1 MSESERKQEE
11 AAEAAEAE
19 EHAHQAVEHAAVH
32 VYTLYLHCI
41 HTCVCIYVCTYTYV
55 LHTYIQC
62 THSIYLYAYIH
73 AYIHTYRHAC
83 MHTYIHMHTC
93 IHTYRHACMHTYI
106 HPSIHPCINTYIHA
120 CIRTCMQTKASS
132 AADASESGAEAQGND
147 LQPIQNPPT
156 HLVWHPGDTRHIG
169 LNV

>member
-1 MSESERKQEE
+1 MPTRLSNTLRFMCI
-11 AAEAAEAE
+11 
-19 EHAHQAVEHAAVH
+19 HCICT
-32 VYTLYLHCI
+32 VYTHVCVYMYVHTHICI
-41 HTCVCIYVCTYTYV
+41 
-55 LHTYIQC
+55 
-62 THSIYLYAYIH
+62 
-73 AYIHTYRHAC
+73 AYIHTMYTFYLLIC
-83 MHTYIHMHTC
+83 IHTC

-132 AADASESGAEAQGND
+132 AADASESGAEDQGND